1 MKGTWAEDLNIEEEE
16 KQAKQLIEDLNDE
29 LNRRKNLAVEASWN
43 FVTNLTYENLE
54 QKEIVSAENSDYY
67 KVINDNL

>member
-1 MKGTWAEDLNIEEEE
+1 LKGTWAEDLNIEEEE